1 MEEEGGEGTRDR
13 NGERFKWN
21 SVFRF
26 TSMLDLA
33 GGSMVESPNRVEK
46 DATCEGMHS
55 FCTGHKTFLRC

>member
-1 MEEEGGEGTRDR
+1 MEEEGRGK
-13 NGERFKWN
+13 ERETETAKDSNEIPYFN
-21 SVFRF
+21 
-26 TSMLDLA
+26 